1 MDFKTM
7 EISFCKKSGNNIIE
21 ANDKQQII
29 DILSNKYSINFKTNR
44 AMILN
49 KKSLS
54 FLRMNPHLIS
64 IKTTGSNYYLFL
76 TRINDTQCAFF
87 IDRKVKQGY
96 SLPRII
102 SVNLSFDDAV
112 FDDTLI
118 DGELIKDTNNNW
130 MFLISDMNIY
140 KGKKLTM
147 NIVDRFNKIYECLE
161 THFHEDPIMDIC
173 PLRVK
178 RLFDYSEYSYLITQY
193 MPRMNYNIRGL
204 YFNTLNPKH
213 CNQLFIYKESNTNN
227 HRVQKKQINKDIYL
241 KLIKNIKINNNLKE
255 TNQICRVFNNR
266 IAHVNLDKDNYKDII
281 KELVNK
287 KLLEGLVV
295 MNCKCKLMLKF
306 RSASTASCFH
316 FIAYRSKMA
325 NMKIKE

>member
-29 DILSNKYSINFKTNR
+29 DILSDKYSINFKTNR

-102 SVNLSFDDAV
+102 SVNLSFDDTV

-118 DGELIKDTNNNW
+118 DGELIKDSNNNW
-130 MFLISDMNIY
+130 MFLVSDMNIY

-204 YFNTLNPKH
+204 YFNTLNHKH

-227 HRVQKKQINKDIYL
+227 HRVQKKQINKDEETRTFEIRTTLQPEIYDL
-241 KLIKNIKINNNLKE
+241 FQKKDNENVRFDVAHISGLKASKLIRTL
-255 TNQICRVFNNR
+255 FD
-266 IAHVNLDKDNYKDII
+266 DKSNDVYVKC
-281 KELVNK
+281 KFNK
-287 KLLEGLVV
+287 KFNKWEPYDKGQ
-295 MNCKCKLMLKF
+295 
-306 RSASTASCFH
+306 
-316 FIAYRSKMA
+316 
-325 NMKIKE
+325 KEDIVTL

>member
-1 MDFKTM
+1 M
-7 EISFCKKSGNNIIE
+7 EISFCKKSGNNVIE
-21 ANDKQQII
+21 ATDKQQII
-29 DILSNKYSINFKTNR
+29 DILSNKYSTNFKTNR
-44 AMILN
+44 AMILT
-49 KKSLS
+49 KRSLS

-102 SVNLSFDDAV
+102 SVNLSFGDTV
-112 FDDTLI
+112 FDDTLL
-118 DGELIKDTNNNW
+118 DGELIKDSNNNW
-130 MFLISDMNIY
+130 MFLISDMVIY
-140 KGKKLTM
+140 KGKKLNM

-161 THFHEDPIMDIC
+161 TDFHEDPIMDIC

-213 CNQLFIYKESNTNN
+213 CNQLFIYKESNNN
-227 HRVQKKQINKDIYL
+227 NRVQKKQINKDEETRTFEIRTTLQPEIYDL
-241 KLIKNIKINNNLKE
+241 FQKKDEENVRFDFAHISGLQASKLIRTLFDDKSNDVYVKCKFNKKFNKWEPYDKGEKE
-255 TNQICRVFNNR
+255 
-266 IAHVNLDKDNYKDII
+266 DII
-281 KELVNK
+281 TL
-287 KLLEGLVV
+287 
-295 MNCKCKLMLKF
+295 
-306 RSASTASCFH
+306 
-316 FIAYRSKMA
+316 
-325 NMKIKE
+325 

>member
-21 ANDKQQII
+21 ATDKQQII
-29 DILSNKYSINFKTNR
+29 DILSHKYSINFKTNR

-102 SVNLSFDDAV
+102 SVNLSFDDSI

-118 DGELIKDTNNNW
+118 DGELIKDANNNW
-130 MFLISDMNIY
+130 MFLISDMNVY
-140 KGKKLTM
+140 KGKKLNM
-147 NIVDRFNKIYECLE
+147 NIVERFNKLYECLE
-161 THFHEDPIMDIC
+161 KHFREDPIMDIC

-193 MPRMNYNIRGL
+193 IPRMNYNIRGL

-213 CNQLFIYKESNTNN
+213 CNQLFIYKETNN
-227 HRVQKKQINKDIYL
+227 KNRVQKKQVNKDEETRTFEIRTTLQPEIYDL
-241 KLIKNIKINNNLKE
+241 FQKKEDEHIRFDVAHISGLKASKLIRTIFDDSSKE
-255 TNQICRVFNNR
+255 VYVKCKF
-266 IAHVNLDKDNYKDII
+266 
-281 KELVNK
+281 NK
-287 KLLEGLVV
+287 KFNKWEPFEKGE
-295 MNCKCKLMLKF
+295 KEDI
-306 RSASTASCFH
+306 
-316 FIAYRSKMA
+316 FIL
-325 NMKIKE
+325 